1 MRPLNLRLQGFT
13 CFSDPVEIDFRDM
26 DVFAITGPTGSGKT
40 TIVDAICYALYGR
53 VPRQEGTS
61 NLISHDRDAM
71 SVTLTFD
78 AGGESY
84 RVHRGIS
91 RGAKSGRRGPSPVQ
105 LEVCS
110 DGEWQPLA
118 GRVRSLDEEINRIV
132 GLDFK
137 GFTACVLLPQGRFQE
152 FLAGDKRDRR
162 EVLKELLDSGIYEQV
177 MAAANARAARLQ
189 NDATSLSRR
198 LQEDYT
204 GATPEALAACREAL
218 GAKQPL
224 LETARSERDALIEAA
239 SLAKEAA
246 DARARAA
253 DYAGR
258 GEETLKELAAAQAL
272 AAAGQERLATLRQAV
287 GEASEALRGSVY
299 DREGH
304 ADLRLALARAEQRDG
319 GRRDLAE
326 ATERASD
333 ESALA
338 AATAAADAAGERLR
352 AAEASA
358 AVAKAHLDEAQRR
371 DVAAHLRQGLR
382 PGDTCPVCGETVSEI
397 AAAPAVDLAA
407 ATAGVVGGEREQRA
421 AVAAVEAAAR
431 ELIGEQ
437 QRRAQWRER
446 VEGLTQAL
454 ATAEAAVVALLPAG
468 HAATSEAIEAG
479 LAAAAAAAQRFEAL
493 SRQAAALREELDGL
507 TPQVASSDQEIA
519 HLEAAAVQLER
530 EATAANAAAAAAT
543 AKLLA
548 VAQPWRWQEAIDAV
562 AAQQDPRRLLN
573 ERGRER
579 QAAVESLNAELASLN
594 GEAERLA
601 AAIERAAALREELA
615 TLKQGGD
622 LYHELGRLLRA
633 DAFQAFVIEE
643 AMAVL
648 AAGASEH
655 LQTLYPRFALTVGD
669 GEFEV
674 IDHWQADQTRP
685 ARTLSGG
692 ETFAVSLALALS
704 LAERMPELRNAAA
717 ASLESLFLDEGF
729 GTLDGE
735 TLETVIGALEGLRSE
750 ERLVVLITHV
760 PELARRIECRIE
772 VRKSPAGSSV
782 SVVSA

>member
-1 MRPLNLRLQGFT
+1 MRPLELKLKGFT

-71 SVTLTFD
+71 SVTLAFD
-78 AGGESY
+78 AGGQSF

-189 NDATSLSRR
+189 NDAASLSRR
-198 LQEDYT
+198 LQEDYA

-218 GAKQPL
+218 AAKQPL
-224 LETARSERDALIEAA
+224 LEAARSERDALIEAV

-246 DARARAA
+246 DAGTRAA

-258 GEETLKELAAAQAL
+258 GEKTLEELTAAQAL
-272 AAAGQERLATLRQAV
+272 AAGGQERLATLRQAV
-287 GEASEALRGSVY
+287 GEAGEALRGTVY

-326 ATERASD
+326 ATERAND
-333 ESALA
+333 ESVLA
-338 AATAAADAAGERLR
+338 AATVAADAAGERLR
-352 AAEASA
+352 ATEASA
-358 AVAKAHLDEAQRR
+358 AAAKANLDEAQRR

-407 ATAGVVGGEREQRA
+407 AAASVGSGEREQKA
-421 AVAAVEAAAR
+421 AAAAVEAAAR

-437 QRRAQWRER
+437 QRLAQWRER

-454 ATAEAAVVALLPAG
+454 AAGEADVVALLPAG
-468 HAATSEAIEAG
+468 HATTVAAIGASLTAATV
-479 LAAAAAAAQRFEAL
+479 AAQRFEAL
-493 SRQAAALREELDGL
+493 SQQVAALREELDAL

-519 HLEAAAVQLER
+519 RLEAAAVQLER
-530 EATAANAAAAAAT
+530 EATAATAAAAAT
-543 AKLLA
+543 AAKLLA

-562 AAQQDPRRLLN
+562 AERQDPRRLLN

-594 GEAERLA
+594 SAAERLA
-601 AAIERAAALREELA
+601 VAIERAAALREELVG
-615 TLKQGGD
+615 LKKDGE

-674 IDHWQADQTRP
+674 IDHWQADQARP

-735 TLETVIGALEGLRSE
+735 TLETVIGALEGLRSQ
-750 ERLVVLITHV
+750 ERLVGLITHV
-760 PELARRIECRIE
+760 PELAKRIECRIE
-772 VRKSPAGSSV
+772 VTKSPAGSSL